1 MRMTLTFRSWS
12 VRIGAAAVSIKDE
25 SSVVA

>member
-1 MRMTLTFRSWS
+1 MRMTLTFLSWS
-12 VRIGAAAVSIKDE
+12 VQIGAAAVSIKDE